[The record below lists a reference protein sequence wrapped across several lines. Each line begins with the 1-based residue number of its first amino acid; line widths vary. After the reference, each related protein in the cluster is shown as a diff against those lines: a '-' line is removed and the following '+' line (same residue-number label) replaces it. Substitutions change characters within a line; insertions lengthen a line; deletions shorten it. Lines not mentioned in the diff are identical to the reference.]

1 MEKDDDKKKGK
12 VQKGMTRRGFI
23 TTVGV
28 GAVGVA
34 ASSTLFAKKAKAEE
48 VRGAKQ
54 LNKLTLLVNGRR
66 RRLLVE
72 PRWSLLYVLREKL
85 RVTSSKDG
93 CNRGECGTCTVL
105 IDNVPRYACIT
116 LAVEA
121 QGAEIITS
129 EGLMKGEELAPV
141 QKAFVEE
148 DAVQCGFCTPG
159 MVLTAEGLLRA
170 NPNPSDEE
178 ILEGMS
184 GTVCRC
190 GSYPQI
196 FKAVKRAV
204 ALK

>member
-1 MEKDDDKKKGK
+1 MEKDDDKKKGQ